1 MKNLFSPII
10 ALIIL
15 ISSCGETSEINESKV
30 LLNFNHHCDNI
41 ALSDDLLSHT
51 NEAGENYNV
60 LTLKYIVTDIKLT
73 SSNKDHE
80 EIIIKDL
87 HYVDISDPSTMFI
100 ESEVI
105 ENGSYILSFRFGL
118 DSTDNVSN
126 SLVNESFHP
135 TMAWPDMMGGG
146 YHYMKLEGSYL
157 NDSTFYNTHTGPTM
171 GMDHSFSVIF
181 ENEININDDTEI
193 LEYSLDMNVNNWYH
207 NPHTINLAPA
217 IMMDMPKQMQLMS
230 NGMTDVFTIQGLL
243 D

>member
-100 ESEVI
+100 EE
-105 ENGSYILSFRFGL
+105 
-118 DSTDNVSN
+118 
-126 SLVNESFHP
+126 
-135 TMAWPDMMGGG
+135 
-146 YHYMKLEGSYL
+146 
-157 NDSTFYNTHTGPTM
+157 
-171 GMDHSFSVIF
+171 
-181 ENEININDDTEI
+181 
-193 LEYSLDMNVNNWYH
+193 
-207 NPHTINLAPA
+207 
-217 IMMDMPKQMQLMS
+217 
-230 NGMTDVFTIQGLL
+230 
-243 D
+243 